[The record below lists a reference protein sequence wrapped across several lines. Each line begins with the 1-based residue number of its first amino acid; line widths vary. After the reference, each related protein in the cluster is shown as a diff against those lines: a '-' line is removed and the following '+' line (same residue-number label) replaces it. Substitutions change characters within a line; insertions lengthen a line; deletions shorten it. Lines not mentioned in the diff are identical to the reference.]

1 MPVGLFGLLIIDV
14 LEHERKIFLTTPY
27 QDDIVRIYQLD
38 REAVFIS
45 KENTTS
51 YIILGLLAHEVMTGY
66 AMKKRIEISIKN
78 FWDVGLGQIYPTLKT
93 LEFDRFIE
101 RASKTVSEKDNKILY
116 TITDKGKKHLV
127 DWLENAVV
135 TEYVKYE
142 VILKLFFGSKISYQH
157 NKERVTD
164 FLNNSKQ
171 KLETAEEV
179 SDKLLKIIDEDD
191 DHFYYYLTT
200 LFGKHIYK
208 AYINWAEEV
217 NQLLDSKNDG
227 N

>member
-1 MPVGLFGLLIIDV
+1 MSCNKYATRL
-14 LEHERKIFLTTPY
+14 LTTKTKDMNI
-27 QDDIVRIYQLD
+27 DDILD
-38 REAVFIS
+38 
-45 KENTTS
+45 
-51 YIILGLLAHEVMTGY
+51 
-66 AMKKRIEISIKN
+66 
-78 FWDVGLGQIYPTLKT
+78 
-93 LEFDRFIE
+93 
-101 RASKTVSEKDNKILY
+101 
-116 TITDKGKKHLV
+116 
-127 DWLENAVV
+127 
-135 TEYVKYE
+135 KYE
-142 VILKLFFGSKISYQH
+142 IILKLFFGSKISYQH

>member
-1 MPVGLFGLLIIDV
+1 MEINLFGLLIIDV
-14 LEHERKIFLTTPY
+14 LEYESKFFLTTLY
-27 QDDIVRIYQLD
+27 QDDIVWSYQLD
-38 REAVFIS
+38 KEAVFIS

-51 YIILGLLAHEVMTGY
+51 YIILGLLAHEDMTGY
-66 AMKKRIEISIKN
+66 SMKKRIEVSIKN
-78 FWDVGLGQIYPTLKT
+78 FWDVGFGQIYPTLKT
-93 LEFDRFIE
+93 LEFDGFIE
-101 RASKTVSEKDNKILY
+101 RVSKTVSEKDNKILY
-116 TITDKGKKHLV
+116 TITDKGNEHLLV
-127 DWLENAVV
+127 WLENSVV

-142 VILKLFFGSKISYQH
+142 VILKLFFGSKISYQQ

-171 KLETAEEV
+171 KLETAEEA
-179 SDKLLKIIDEDD
+179 SDKLLKIINEDD